1 MQEFN
6 HFEFHGESADRE
18 PERIN
23 PMPDGPVHIETVP
36 KKKRSNTWL
45 IAFASAVAGAVIASA
60 VSPLVSALVAGR
72 FGQQAILTKGGS
84 FHFPETTVSAP
95 AATQVTYNPE
105 NREELTTVEI
115 GKLVG
120 PAVVGISTIVET
132 QSYSFFGQSTPY
144 ESEGSGSGIIISA
157 DGYIV
162 TNNHV
167 IEGAKTIK
175 VILNNSKEHNA
186 AVVGADSKTDLAVI
200 KIEATDL
207 PVAVIGD
214 SDALE
219 AGERC
224 VAIGNPL
231 GQELAG
237 SLTQGIIS
245 ALNRTLTVD
254 NVNYT
259 LLQTDAAINPGNS
272 GGALV
277 NVYGEVIGINTVKI
291 GSSQIEGLGFAI
303 PSNNAK
309 PVIEDLINFGYVKG
323 RPQIGVSLIYVSE
336 QEARY
341 YNIPSAGLFVS
352 DVVVGSGAAA
362 AGVRKGDV
370 ILKVNGETVTSS
382 EEINAIRDRFK
393 AGDAI
398 TLTVNRDG
406 EIMEIKVT
414 LTESKPSS
422 TQ

>member
-6 HFEFHGESADRE
+6 SYEFHGEVSGETSA
-18 PERIN
+18 PFQAQSA
-23 PMPDGPVHIETVP
+23 VHMETVP
-36 KKKRSNTWL
+36 KKKRSRTWL
-45 IAFASAVAGAVIASA
+45 VAFASAMAGAIIAST
-60 VSPLVSALVAGR
+60 VSPLVSG
-72 FGQQAILTKGGS
+72 IIGGEKN
-84 FHFPETTVSAP
+84 ETLGGNFRLPSVSGSSATV
-95 AATQVTYNPE
+95 TQVVYNPE
-105 NREELTTVEI
+105 NRKELTTVEI

-120 PAVVGISTIVET
+120 PAVVGVTTIIET
-132 QSYSFFGQSTPY
+132 ETYSFFGQRMPY
-144 ESEGSGSGIIISA
+144 ESEGSGSGIILSE

-167 IEGAKTIK
+167 IDGAKTIK
-175 VILNNSKEHNA
+175 VILNNSKEYA
-186 AVVGADSKTDLAVI
+186 ASVVGTDSKTDLAVL
-200 KIEATDL
+200 KIDGEDL

-231 GQELAG
+231 GQDLAG

-254 NVNYT
+254 NVKYT

-277 NVYGEVIGINTVKI
+277 NAYGEVIGINTVKI
-291 GSSQIEGLGFAI
+291 GSSEIEGLGFAI

-309 PVIEDLINFGYVKG
+309 PIIEDLINHGYVKG
-323 RPQIGVSLIYVSE
+323 RPQIGVTLIYVTE

-341 YNIPSAGLFVS
+341 YNIPAAGLFVS
-352 DVVVGSGAAA
+352 DVSAGSGAAT

-370 ILKVNGETVTSS
+370 ILKCNGKEVKSS
-382 EEINAIRDRFK
+382 EEINAIRDQFK
-393 AGDAI
+393 AGETI
-398 TLTVNRDG
+398 TLTINRDG
-406 EIMEIKVT
+406 SIMDLRVT
-414 LTESKPSS
+414 LTEEKPSPLG
-422 TQ
+422 

>member
-6 HFEFHGESADRE
+6 SYEFHGEVSGETSA
-18 PERIN
+18 PSQVQSA
-23 PMPDGPVHIETVP
+23 VHMETMP
-36 KKKRSNTWL
+36 KKKRSRTWL
-45 IAFASAVAGAVIASA
+45 VAFASAMAGAIIASA
-60 VSPLVSALVAGR
+60 VSPLISGIVGGGKSETLGGNFRLPSVSDNG
-72 FGQQAILTKGGS
+72 
-84 FHFPETTVSAP
+84 
-95 AATQVTYNPE
+95 AAVTQVVYNPE
-105 NREELTTVEI
+105 NRKELTTVEI

-120 PAVVGISTIVET
+120 PTVVGVTTIIET
-132 QSYSFFGQSTPY
+132 ETYSFFGQRMPY

-167 IEGAKTIK
+167 IDGAKTIK
-175 VILNNSKEHNA
+175 VILNNSKEYEA
-186 AVVGADSKTDLAVI
+186 KIVGTDPKTDLAVL
-200 KIEATDL
+200 KIDGEDL

-231 GQELAG
+231 GQDLAG

-277 NVYGEVIGINTVKI
+277 NTYGEVIGINTVKI
-291 GSSQIEGLGFAI
+291 GSSEIEGLGFAI

-309 PVIEDLINFGYVKG
+309 PIIEDLINHGYVKG
-323 RPQIGVSLIYVSE
+323 RPQIGVTLIYVTE

-341 YNIPSAGLFVS
+341 YNIPAAGLFVS
-352 DVVVGSGAAA
+352 DVSAGSGAAT

-370 ILKVNGETVTSS
+370 ILKCNGKEVKSS
-382 EEINAIRDRFK
+382 EEINAIRDQFK
-393 AGDAI
+393 AGDI
-398 TLTVNRDG
+398 ISLTVNRDG
-406 EIMEIKVT
+406 SVMELKVK
-414 LTESKPSS
+414 LTEEKP
-422 TQ
+422 TPLG

>member
-6 HFEFHGESADRE
+6 HFEFHSD
-18 PERIN
+18 PENRDIVSST
-23 PMPDGPVHIETVP
+23 PTPDGPVHIETKA
-36 KKKRSNTWL
+36 KKKKSRTWL
-45 IAFASAVAGAVIASA
+45 VAFASAMAGAIIATTA
-60 VSPLVSALVAGR
+60 MPLVSGLIAGSVGG
-72 FGQQAILTKGGS
+72 GQSLTQGGS
-84 FHFPETTVSAP
+84 FRFPETSASTATV
-95 AATQVTYNPE
+95 TQVTYNPE
-105 NREELTTVEI
+105 NRTELTTVEI

-120 PAVVGISTIVET
+120 PAVVGITTIVET
-132 QSYSFFGQSTPY
+132 QSYSFFGQGTPY

-175 VILNNSKEHNA
+175 VILNNSKEYDA
-186 AVVGADSKTDLAVI
+186 SIVGADPKTDLAVL
-200 KIEATDL
+200 KIEASDL
-207 PVAVIGD
+207 PAAVIGD

-231 GQELAG
+231 GQDLAG

-309 PVIEDLINFGYVKG
+309 PVIEDLINYGYVKG
-323 RPQIGVSLIYVSE
+323 RPQIGVTLIYVTE

-341 YNIPSAGLFVS
+341 YNIPASGLFVS
-352 DVVVGSGAAA
+352 DVSAGSGAAA

-370 ILKVNGETVTSS
+370 ILKCNGEAVKSS
-382 EEINAIRDRFK
+382 EEINAIRDKFK
-393 AGDAI
+393 AGDTI

-406 EIMEIKVT
+406 TLLDIDVT
-414 LTESKPSS
+414 LTEEKP
-422 TQ
+422 TLAQ

>member
-6 HFEFHGESADRE
+6 HFEFHSD
-18 PERIN
+18 PENRDIITA
-23 PMPDGPVHIETVP
+23 PAPDSPVHIETKA
-36 KKKRSNTWL
+36 KKKKNRTWL
-45 IAFASAVAGAVIASA
+45 IAFASAMAGAIIASA
-60 VSPLVSALVAGR
+60 AMPLVSGLISGNVREGHALT
-72 FGQQAILTKGGS
+72 QGGS
-84 FHFPETTVSAP
+84 FRFPETTASTSTV
-95 AATQVTYNPE
+95 TQITYNPE
-105 NREELTTVEI
+105 NRTELTTVDI
-115 GKLVG
+115 GKMVG
-120 PAVVGISTIVET
+120 PAVVGISSVVET
-132 QSYSFFGQSTPY
+132 QSYSFFGQATPF
-144 ESEGSGSGIIISA
+144 ESESSGSGILISA

-167 IEGAKTIK
+167 IEGAKKIK
-175 VILNNSKEHNA
+175 IILNNSKEFDA
-186 AVVGADSKTDLAVI
+186 TLVGADSKTDLAVL
-200 KIEATDL
+200 KIESTDSL
-207 PVAVIGD
+207 PYAVLGD
-214 SDALE
+214 SAALE

-254 NVNYT
+254 NVTYT
-259 LLQTDAAINPGNS
+259 LIQTDAAINPGNS

-291 GSSQIEGLGFAI
+291 GSSEVEGLGFAI

-323 RPQIGVSLIYVSE
+323 RPQIGVTLIYVTE

-341 YNIPSAGLFVS
+341 YNIPASGLFVS
-352 DVVVGSGAAA
+352 DVSAGSGAAA
-362 AGVRKGDV
+362 AGVQKGDV
-370 ILKVNGETVTSS
+370 ILKCNGEDVKSS

-393 AGDAI
+393 AGDSI

-406 EIMEIKVT
+406 EILTLTVT
-414 LTESKPSS
+414 LTEEKP
-422 TQ
+422 TLAQ